1 MSDSRV
7 FLSPDDLFKQCLP
20 CQCHV
25 ANVRLQVVKFCY
37 QISPLIA
44 HTSLVHRYNC
54 VLWNCDGYTM
64 PCICVT
70 ALYFVCV
77 SVRVSE
83 FFEFSHAAQT
93 RGHPYKLYRRHSCNI
108 MLDLRTFLSVSSTTC
123 GTVCQQTVWIFP
135 PLWHSNEQS
144 NKLILRRFY
153 LVRRLR
159 FLDF

>member
-1 MSDSRV
+1 MEG
-7 FLSPDDLFKQCLP
+7 LEGLP
-20 CQCHV
+20 YGERLR
-25 ANVRLQVVKFCY
+25 RLQCTLELRRLHFDLYMCY
-37 QISPLIA
+37 RIIF
-44 HTSLVHRYNC
+44 
-54 VLWNCDGYTM
+54 G
-64 PCICVT
+64 
-70 ALYFVCV
+70 CV
-77 SVRVSE
+77 SVRASE

-93 RGHPYKLYRRHSCNI
+93 RGHPYKLCRQHSCNNV
-108 MLDLRTFLSVSSTTC
+108 RSSYFAVRVINVY